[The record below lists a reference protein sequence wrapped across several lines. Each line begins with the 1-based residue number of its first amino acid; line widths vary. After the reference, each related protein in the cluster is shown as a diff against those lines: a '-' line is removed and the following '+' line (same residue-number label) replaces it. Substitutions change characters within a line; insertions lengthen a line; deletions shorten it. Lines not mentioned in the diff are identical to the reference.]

1 MSIASRLQP
10 FLERVGFRFRA
21 QPRTSLFSE
30 QAVDQFLS
38 LMSSASDPDE
48 VLAKAGITRP
58 RLRALSG
65 DDEISAA
72 MDTRREA
79 LLAVPWRLEV
89 EGRDD
94 GDIPEPVEWIRK
106 ELEQHAEKVLRACME
121 ALPYGYSVQE
131 VVYAESEKGRLTWGE
146 ITEKPFEWFVPRL
159 DGTVL
164 YRSRF
169 NPQGEPIDARKFF
182 LTVRNQTYRQPYGE
196 ALYSRLYW
204 PWFFRQQGWRFW
216 MRWLERF
223 GTPLLIGKTS
233 GDAKV
238 MVEQLAKVA
247 NNAVIAIGGDDSVE
261 IAENKGGS
269 DHFDR
274 FERVICGRIQRVILG
289 QTLTSDAG
297 GSSGKSG
304 SYALGKV
311 HNEVRTDRRNA
322 DIRMVRRT
330 VQRLV
335 DVLWELNGFAGDAPT
350 FVMSDDTGLELERAE
365 RDAKL
370 VQAGVVRLTPDY
382 LLRVYDYGPDD
393 LDLEKMSMPQQ
404 DLVAQHIAQRQT
416 KGGSNGEDDDEGGPP
431 KSKDS
436 DKLPRKP
443 PVKAMAMAAAPP
455 VFTPNQQAIEDE
467 LDGVL
472 ARMDSALADAEIKAV
487 IRAATSRDDLVR
499 SLTAL
504 LPNAPAAD
512 FRKVLER
519 ALFAADVMG
528 FVHAAQRGKE

>member
-1 MSIASRLQP
+1 MSLATRLQP
-10 FLERVGFRFRA
+10 LLERFGFRFRA

-38 LMSSASDPDE
+38 LMASASDPDE
-48 VLAKAGITRP
+48 VLSKAGITRP

-94 GDIPEPVEWIRK
+94 GNIPEPVEWIWK
-106 ELEQHAEKVLRACME
+106 EFEQHAEKVLRACME
-121 ALPYGYSVQE
+121 ALAYGYSVQE
-131 VVYAESEKGRLTWGE
+131 VVYAEADKGRLTWGE
-146 ITEKPFEWFVPRL
+146 ITEKPFEWFVPCR

-169 NPQGEPIDARKFF
+169 NPQGEPVDACKFF

-223 GTPLLIGKTS
+223 GTPLLIGKTF
-233 GDAKV
+233 GDAKT

-247 NNAVIAIGGDDSVE
+247 NNAVIAVGGDDE
-261 IAENKGGS
+261 IAIVENKGGS

-297 GSSGKSG
+297 GITGRSG

-330 VQRLV
+330 VQRMV
-335 DVLWELNGFAGDAPT
+335 DVLWALNGFAGEPPK

-370 VQAGVVRLTPDY
+370 VQAGVVKLTPDY

-393 LDLEKMSMPQQ
+393 LDLEKMRMPQQ
-404 DLVAQHIAQRQT
+404 DLVAQHIAQRQ
-416 KGGSNGEDDDEGGPP
+416 GGGKSNDEDDDEGDPP
-431 KSKDS
+431 K
-436 DKLPRKP
+436 DKGKP
-443 PVKAMAMAAAPP
+443 SRVPPAKAMAMSAAP
-455 VFTPNQQAIEDE
+455 VFTPKQQVVEVQI
-467 LDGVL
+467 DGVL
-472 ARMDSALADAEIKAV
+472 ARIDSALGEAEIKAA

-519 ALFAADVMG
+519 ALYAADVMG
-528 FVHAAQRGKE
+528 FVHAAERGKE